1 MVREFSTEV
10 SQIMNAE
17 KIRFMILDDVGIDYA
32 LQKTIFVVKC
42 SYKGGENFDS
52 I

>member
-1 MVREFSTEV
+1 MVHEFSTEA
-10 SQIMNAE
+10 SQIMNVE
-17 KIRFMILDDVGIDYA
+17 KIRFMILDGVGINYA